1 MKRYLNMP
9 EISEDELIAHIEDD
23 DFLEVYGNPV
33 IIRGKDGH
41 KDCVLM
47 SIKYF
52 ERMQNELA
60 RMEDQIAGMIE
71 KSENE

>member
-1 MKRYLNMP
+1 MKRNLNMP

-41 KDCVLM
+41 PDCVLM

-52 ERMQNELA
+52 ERVQKQLQEA
-60 RMEDQIAGMIE
+60 EQQILKYAEQAKG
-71 KSENE
+71 